1 MEFTEPLDKGFTIY
15 TKSGCPN
22 CMKVKKL
29 LNDKNILFIT
39 VDCDNYLIEEKD
51 NFLSFMKLK
60 SNSENKTFPIIFHD
74 SIFVGGY
81 QEIVQFIDKL
91 LSFGFSENDVF

>member
-22 CMKVKKL
+22 CMKVKKI

-51 NFLSFMKLK
+51 NFLSFIKLK
-60 SNSENKTFPIIFHD
+60 SHSEHKTFPIIFHD
-74 SIFVGGY
+74 GIFVGGY
-81 QEIVQFIDKL
+81 QETLIFIDKL